1 MLYNSL
7 IIDNR
12 PEWNICKRGF
22 YCSET
27 VLRKWRAKKKFWRA
41 IERGRGFQHTVLLVQ
56 QAILGLGWLRLSLT
70 EATRFMPLSEIL
82 VSNSYSK
89 LFLLLV
95 SSFFGVFG
103 LLLDLLIRERE
114 SVCASG
120 LITDTIKERDLSFE
134 SSLVEMEVVENMRE
148 EKV

>member
-89 LFLLLV
+89 LKTLPFA
-95 SSFFGVFG
+95 FFFVLWCFW
-103 LLLDLLIRERE
+103 LASRFANKRE
-114 SVCASG
+114 SVCALLVWL
-120 LITDTIKERDLSFE
+120 LILLR
-134 SSLVEMEVVENMRE
+134 RE
-148 EKV
+148 IWALNPA